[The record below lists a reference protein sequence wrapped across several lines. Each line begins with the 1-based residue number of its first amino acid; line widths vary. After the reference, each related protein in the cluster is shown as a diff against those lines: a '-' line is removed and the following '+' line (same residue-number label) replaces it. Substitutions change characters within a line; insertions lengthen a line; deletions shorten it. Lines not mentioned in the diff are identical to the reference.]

1 MPNNKFSFVALL
13 TLLAALTL
21 ATGCSP
27 QTASDSEFVTVST
40 MEEENAE

>member
-1 MPNNKFSFVALL
+1 MLNSKLTFVALL

-40 MEEENAE
+40 NGGREC